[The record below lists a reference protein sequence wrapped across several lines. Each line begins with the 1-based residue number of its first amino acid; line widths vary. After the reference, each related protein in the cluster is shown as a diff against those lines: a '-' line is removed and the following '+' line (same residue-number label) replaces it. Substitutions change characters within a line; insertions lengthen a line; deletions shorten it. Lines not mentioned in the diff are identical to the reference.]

1 MTNFLS
7 KTSFWEKAIGY
18 ERKLTA
24 QKYLLKNSKNVGMA
38 VDSDCA
44 VAHVL
49 VLVVV
54 MHHVLAAPRHH
65 ALVVPQHHNSDLSSI
80 QMKDEFYNIK
90 LKESLSSLFQ
100 LNHMIK

>member
-38 VDSDCA
+38 VDSDCGSGSCSGTGCG
-44 VAHVL
+44 VA
-49 VLVVV
+49 
-54 MHHVLAAPRHH
+54 
-65 ALVVPQHHNSDLSSI
+65 SCSSCA
-80 QMKDEFYNIK
+80 
-90 LKESLSSLFQ
+90 SASCSSCASAS
-100 LNHMIK
+100 